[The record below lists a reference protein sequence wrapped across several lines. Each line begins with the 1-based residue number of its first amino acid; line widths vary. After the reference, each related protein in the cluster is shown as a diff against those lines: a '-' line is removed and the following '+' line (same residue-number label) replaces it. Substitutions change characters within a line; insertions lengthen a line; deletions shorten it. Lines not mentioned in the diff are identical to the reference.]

1 MVKGAVYQVRREGG
15 EGWGKGGREGVELN
29 RRRMEFSQREKD
41 RQGWEPVMSA
51 EKNTRHAASCLN

>member
-1 MVKGAVYQVRREGG
+1 MYEFARSEVRREGG

-51 EKNTRHAASCLN
+51 EKTRGMQLRA

>member
-1 MVKGAVYQVRREGG
+1 MYEFARSEVRREDG

-29 RRRMEFSQREKD
+29 RRRVEFHSR
-41 RQGWEPVMSA
+41 RGYAGLGPVMAA